1 MKISS
6 ALNGRCWVRALQ
18 GTELP
23 QALKDCNAARGMVD
37 KTNPLMAQILDSR
50 ALVLLRMNDND
61 KSLADYDL
69 SLKMDPSSAW
79 GWYGRGVVEL
89 RLNKSA
95 AGQSDMEHAKT
106 LWPKVADAFTHYGI
120 VP

>member
-1 MKISS
+1 
-6 ALNGRCWVRALQ
+6 
-18 GTELP
+18 
-23 QALKDCNAARGMVD
+23 
-37 KTNPLMAQILDSR
+37 
-50 ALVLLRMNDND
+50 MNDND